1 MAGGGPADLKVIL
14 SDLGAVEHGVEGGDL
29 VDLHGLHVED
39 FGDLVHCGESQE
51 VIVLLLCDKEG
62 RDACGLLIV

>member
-1 MAGGGPADLKVIL
+1 
-14 SDLGAVEHGVEGGDL
+14 
-29 VDLHGLHVED
+29 LHGLHVED
-39 FGDLVHCGESQE
+39 FGDLVHGGESQE